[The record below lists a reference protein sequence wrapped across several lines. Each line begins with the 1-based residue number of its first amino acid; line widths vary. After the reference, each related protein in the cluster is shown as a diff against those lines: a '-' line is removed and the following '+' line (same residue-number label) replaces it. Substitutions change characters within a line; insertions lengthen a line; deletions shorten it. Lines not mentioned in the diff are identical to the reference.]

1 MVPTNGP
8 TVAAIRAHCMPSR
21 KSVGSRALPPLLPLP
36 LTKERRKKKSSSTA
50 AAAAVEGRKD
60 VNMR

>member
-36 LTKERRKKKSSSTA
+36 LTKEEGKKKA
-50 AAAAVEGRKD
+50 HQQQQQQQLKEGRT
-60 VNMR
+60 